1 MDTQTETV
9 IGFIVAR
16 LDEDE
21 KRARKCDGDATVE
34 FIGDQM
40 IEDGAR
46 SEGKHIRRHP
56 PSRVLRQVGA
66 LRAILVEHETLNDT
80 GRQEYCRACHFDR
93 GYPGSPMP
101 CATVRAV
108 ASIWSDHRDYPFRPP
123 APAAPVQAWA
133 TSGYLLGGPM
143 SPPWML
149 S

>member
-9 IGFIVAR
+9 IEFIRAR
-16 LDEDE
+16 LDSDE
-21 KRARKCDGDATVE
+21 SRARKCGGDAEVE
-34 FIGDQM
+34 WLGDDA
-40 IEDGAR
+40 IENHLPAAGR
-46 SEGKHIRRHP
+46 HIRRHL
-56 PSRVLRQVGA
+56 PSRVLRQVEA
-66 LRAILVEHETLNDT
+66 LRVILAEHETLNET
-80 GRQEYCRACHFDR
+80 GHQEYCRACHFDR

-108 ASIWSDHRDYPFRPP
+108 ATIWSDHRDYPFRPP
-123 APAAPVQAWA
+123 ASAAPAQAWA